1 MSRRKGEDRWVLRSN
16 VPEEEPL
23 TAHLAD
29 LLGSLTPHV
38 DEIRALADEHSVA
51 IACVIYAD
59 SERDY
64 NQEVFLSGEQVGLIG
79 AMGANFWADVYFLIC
94 GG

>member
-1 MSRRKGEDRWVLRSN
+1 MSRREREDRWVLRSN

-23 TAHLAD
+23 TTHLAD
-29 LLGSLTPHV
+29 LLGRLTPHV